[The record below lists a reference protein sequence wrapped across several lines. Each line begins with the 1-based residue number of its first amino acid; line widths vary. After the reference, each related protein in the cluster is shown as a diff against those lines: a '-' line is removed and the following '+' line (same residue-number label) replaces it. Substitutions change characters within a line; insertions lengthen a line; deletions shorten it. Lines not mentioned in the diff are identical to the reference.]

1 LYEQSI
7 YRDRE
12 TRIATLTFTY
22 KFGKTEFNQS
32 MGGGRGRRGKGA
44 EQKKEL
50 QTRDGNLKS
59 GGGED
64 DNNGG
69 GGGQK

>member
-1 LYEQSI
+1 
-7 YRDRE
+7 
-12 TRIATLTFTY
+12 
-22 KFGKTEFNQS
+22 

-59 GGGED
+59 GGED